1 MMKFNRVK
9 EGEFKRLVD
18 TQTIT
23 ALIAQESNNEHN
35 KFSLFGIDENNQLG
49 YTIRHGRVDE
59 LRTWRLD
66 ILSAFVKSLGFA
78 SIEVYFSKVDK
89 QQAW

>member
-1 MMKFNRVK
+1 MKFNRVK

-18 TQTIT
+18 TKTIT

-35 KFSLFGIDENNQLG
+35 KYSLFGIDENNQLG
-49 YTIRHGRVDE
+49 YAVRHGRVDE

-66 ILSAFVKSLGFA
+66 ILSALVKSLGFT
-78 SIEVYFSKVDK
+78 SIEVYFSKVGK
-89 QQAW
+89 K